1 MRSDDIPL
9 MSMLREAM
17 GFHAA
22 RQRTLAQNVANAD
35 TPGFTPSDL
44 SRASFEQ
51 ALEGRARPG
60 AGLQRTDARHIEGQ
74 AGSQSRFRVERTPDS
89 ETTANGNSVVLEEQM
104 ARASETRMQYET
116 AVSLYQKSLTM
127 IRMAARGPGG

>member
-1 MRSDDIPL
+1 MRPDDIPL
-9 MSMLREAM
+9 LTQLREAM

-44 SRASFEQ
+44 SRSAFEQ
-51 ALEGRARPG
+51 VLQGNTRAN
-60 AGLQRTDARHIEGQ
+60 AGLKATDPRHIASQ
-74 AGSQSRFRVERTPDS
+74 QGSGARFRPEQRPDS

-104 ARASETRMQYET
+104 ARVAETRMNYET
-116 AVSLYQKSLTM
+116 AVSLYQKSLSL
-127 IRMAARGPGG
+127 IRMAARGPGS

>member
-9 MSMLREAM
+9 LSMLREAM

-51 ALEGRARPG
+51 ALQGRARPSP
-60 AGLQRTDARHIEGQ
+60 GLHRTDPRHIAGE
-74 AGSQSRFRVERTPDS
+74 AGSAGRFRAERTPDS

-116 AVSLYQKSLTM
+116 AVSLYQKSLSL